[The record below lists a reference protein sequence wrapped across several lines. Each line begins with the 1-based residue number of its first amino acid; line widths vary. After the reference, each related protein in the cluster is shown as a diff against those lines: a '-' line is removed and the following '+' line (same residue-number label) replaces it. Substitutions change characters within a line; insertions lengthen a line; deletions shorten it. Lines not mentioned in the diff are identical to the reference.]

1 MVPVFG
7 ACNFKVSYNF
17 DAQMVPVFGNL
28 PKCLSD
34 ALKGI
39 QKRALRIILSNLHY
53 DEALRAAACE
63 SFMRNLKPS
72 NPVYGLAMSRRIT
85 TIHSYSLR
93 SCRNCN
99 NKRCDTKRVSEFV
112 SVKYLDFLS

>member
-28 PKCLSD
+28 PKYLSD

-39 QKRALRIILSNLHY
+39 QKRARRIILSNLHY
-53 DEALRAAACE
+53 DEALRAAARE
-63 SFMRNLKPS
+63 
-72 NPVYGLAMSRRIT
+72 
-85 TIHSYSLR
+85 
-93 SCRNCN
+93 
-99 NKRCDTKRVSEFV
+99 
-112 SVKYLDFLS
+112 